1 MIFLPPFSGS
11 TQNLALLAA
20 LLFVGTV
27 GAQVPGDRAGGEPA
41 AEFLRPEFQIG
52 NTYRFVVRTELKSQL
67 PRGGPSEAV
76 IEQQARFD
84 ARVRV
89 DGKKGIVLRG
99 RTERLDLRLQ
109 SGGRVLSY
117 ESLKPEDKTSV
128 LGLHLQTMLNR
139 SVDLTLSEKLKIHS
153 AIEGGP
159 ESGGTPLEGIPTF
172 GPEELQQIIA
182 LIPQGFPKG
191 KVIVGEQWTSEGT
204 RVVGDAGTVQFTMNY
219 RFTGPINFEENRCL
233 GIEFSGELSGELPLP
248 LEKADATATGETK
261 TSTPVGLQS
270 GRISGRIYFDPL
282 DRMVRMIEQS
292 VDLLL
297 SLPGDLGAVP
307 QQIPINEISTLRLL
321 HIVPTM

>member
-1 MIFLPPFSGS
+1 MTFLPPFSGS
-11 TQNLALLAA
+11 PQYLAFVAA

-27 GAQVPGDRAGGEPA
+27 GAQVPVERANGEAA
-41 AEFLRPEFQIG
+41 AELLRPEFQIG

-67 PRGGPSEAV
+67 PSGGPSEAV

-117 ESLKPEDKTSV
+117 ESLKPDDKSSV

-159 ESGGTPLEGIPTF
+159 ESAVPPLEGIPTF

-191 KVIVGEQWTSEGT
+191 KVTVGQQWTSEGS
-204 RVVGDAGTVQFTMNY
+204 RVIGDAGTVQFTMIY

-233 GIEFSGELSGELPLP
+233 GIEFNGQVSGELPLP
-248 LEKADATATGETK
+248 QEKTDPAA
-261 TSTPVGLQS
+261 PVVTEEPSFAQVQS
-270 GRISGRIYFDPL
+270 GRITGRIYFDPL

-297 SLPGDLGAVP
+297 TLPGGAGAAP
-307 QQIPINEISTLRLL
+307 QQIPVNEVSTLRLL
-321 HIVPTM
+321 HVVPTP